1 MSGPDS
7 LKVAGSW
14 ELGTQEELCCGVFP
28 KSTGMFTA
36 FCPNCGQMRDRWGS
50 MWILATVWF
59 SELGY
64 RFFKGGN
71 RCGEESQ
78 GPRAEVLKRKQE
90 AGYGGG
96 FKEQRHRKD
105 KGISHEWTTRWVM
118 SCP

>member
-64 RFFKGGN
+64 RFFKGGS

-105 KGISHEWTTRWVM
+105 KGISHE
-118 SCP
+118 